1 MSKMAEDAGFRP
13 VSDVGVDDD
22 GSSVPSVQGTTP
34 GGTGVLFEAELDKV
48 RKIWQELPI

>member
-1 MSKMAEDAGFRP
+1 MAEDAGFRP
-13 VSDVGVDDD
+13 VSDVDVAD
-22 GSSVPSVQGTTP
+22 SVGPSVQEMTP